1 MPDDDPQVL
10 PPGVVDGVAVA
21 DLIATLPLGRDSIY
35 RLIRALGIETVPG
48 PGDGGRGRI
57 AWVRTAD
64 AERINDAAQA
74 VAAKRATI
82 GQYEAQAAGALVQ
95 APQTLQTLQTVPEVE
110 SADSAATTDGAELLR
125 RIDAAAAAAAI
136 GFPLTTAET
145 AWILGARPGA
155 PVVTRGGLTATRTAR
170 NVWRLSADSAEG

>member
-1 MPDDDPQVL
+1 MAAGDLIDPPEVAATL
-10 PPGVVDGVAVA
+10 AHGVAVA
-21 DLIATLPLGRDSIY
+21 DVIATGRLGRDSIY
-35 RLIRALGIETVPG
+35 RLIRALGIKTFQG

-57 AWVRTAD
+57 AWISDAD
-64 AERINDAAQA
+64 AMRLNDAAAA
-74 VAAKRATI
+74 VTAKRATI

-95 APQTLQTLQTVPEVE
+95 APQTLQTVPEVE
-110 SADSAATTDGAELLR
+110 SAESAATTDGAELLR

-155 PVVTRGGLTATRTAR
+155 AVVTRGGLTATRTAR
-170 NVWRLSADSAEG
+170 NVWRLSAESAEG